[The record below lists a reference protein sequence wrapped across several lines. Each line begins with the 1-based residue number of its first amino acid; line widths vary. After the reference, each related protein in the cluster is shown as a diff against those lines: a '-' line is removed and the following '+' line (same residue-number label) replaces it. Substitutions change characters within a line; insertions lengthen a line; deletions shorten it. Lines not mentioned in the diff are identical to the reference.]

1 MDRTRILIS
10 GGGTAGLTLAIALKQ
25 HGFEPVVI
33 ERENA
38 LRPAG
43 FMMDFF
49 GTGWDV
55 ADRLGLIDRLCTI
68 TYPIEA
74 LAVVDPSGAPYL
86 EVPVDRLRD
95 ALARRYL
102 YLRRQDLEH
111 ILAERACEL
120 GVEVRHRTLLHSL
133 TEQANGV
140 RATFANGKNDDFALV
155 IGADGV
161 HSRVR
166 MLMFGP
172 QRQYERFLGLHVA
185 AFHVE
190 RGAHPLGSA
199 CKLYEESDRSAFFY
213 PIDDQRLDATYVF
226 RDDERHLGAGH
237 NISVLRSHYRGAGWI
252 AEEVLHAVRPDD
264 PLYFEGATQIIMP
277 HWHRGRVALI
287 GDACGC
293 LTLPARDGSHMAM
306 AGAFVLA
313 RELARHSNHEDA
325 FRAYQDFL
333 KPHVDRRQRDAA
345 RLSRHFVPS
354 KRSNPWLR
362 RLVMRLL
369 FSNFGLRTLV
379 KQIGAQSVLAGQ
391 G

>member
-25 HGFEPVVI
+25 TGFEPVVI
-33 ERENA
+33 ERESA

-55 ADRLGLIDRLCTI
+55 ADRLGLIERLGTI

-74 LAVVDPSGAPYL
+74 VKFVDPSGAPYL
-86 EVPVDRLRD
+86 EIPVDRLRN

-102 YLRRQDLEH
+102 YLRRQDLER
-111 ILAERACEL
+111 IMAERAREL
-120 GVEVRHRTLLHSL
+120 GVELRYRTLLHSL
-133 TEQANGV
+133 TERADGV
-140 RATFANGKNDDFALV
+140 RATFAGGQVDDFALV

-166 MLMFGP
+166 TLMFGP
-172 QRQYERFLGLHVA
+172 QRQYERFLGLYVA

-190 RGAHPLGSA
+190 RDAHPLGSA
-199 CKLYEESDRSAFFY
+199 CKLYEESDRSAFLY
-213 PIDDQRLDATYVF
+213 PIDDKRLDATYVF
-226 RDDERHLGAGH
+226 RNDERGLGAGH
-237 NISVLRSHYRGAGWI
+237 NIYFLRAHYRGAGWI
-252 AEEVLHAVRPDD
+252 AEDLLHAFRPDD
-264 PLYFEGATQIIMP
+264 PLYFEGANQIIMP
-277 HWHRGRVALI
+277 QWHRGRVALI

-293 LTLPARDGSHMAM
+293 LPLPARDGSHMAM

-313 RELARHSNHEDA
+313 RELARHNSHEDA

-333 KPHVDRRQRDAA
+333 KPHVDRRQSNAA
-345 RLSRHFVPS
+345 RLSRYFVPS

-369 FSNFGLRTLV
+369 FSNFGLRTLTR
-379 KQIGAQSVLAGQ
+379 QIGARSVLAGQ
-391 G
+391 S